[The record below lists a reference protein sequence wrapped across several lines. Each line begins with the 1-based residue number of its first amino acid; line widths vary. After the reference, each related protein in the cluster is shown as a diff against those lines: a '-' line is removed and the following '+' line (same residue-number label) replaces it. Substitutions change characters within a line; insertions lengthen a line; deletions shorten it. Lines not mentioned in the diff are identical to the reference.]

1 MGPCV
6 LGCTLPWGADS
17 WPWPAAVELS
27 VDPDLVC
34 VCEREKERERC
45 KLEGAG
51 RWQCVWVCGM
61 GGEGGGWSLCLKGL
75 VWQFTLMSY
84 RGLTVD
90 PDAVLWSDSWPW
102 CCTVLWQLTL
112 MMYHGLTVDPDAVPW
127 SDSWPWFCTM
137 VWQLTLTL
145 RVGAT
150 GVAAERRSGGSLSRG
165 AGGPSGKRQV
175 HLLPCAVPCHQPP
188 QLQALRPRPLQRWAD
203 HWPQRRLPEHAETQG
218 QLQGWL
224 LKGPLCTV
232 QPDCWE
238 EGLLG
243 HHVLAGQ
250 HVVFCVV
257 SLLNAYLSTVA
268 WFSRSL
274 LIFSPVSCLFFFSS
288 FFFFWSPV
296 LKSHFIIRLALF
308 FSLSFFFFC
317 ASFSI
322 FGPSLFFF
330 LQVLFFPSLVT
341 FSFVFLYT
349 ASFFFVC
356 VKVCMF
362 SFGCDWACDK
372 CFEGHSFKRINER
385 VSEWERESVCVCV
398 RARVCVCVCVCARTC
413 VCAFGDRFFT
423 SDILLTRKTGS
434 MLWKQKEHTDLL
446 PHPKPCL

>member
-1 MGPCV
+1 MLYC
-6 LGCTLPWGADS
+6 
-17 WPWPAAVELS
+17 
-27 VDPDLVC
+27 
-34 VCEREKERERC
+34 
-45 KLEGAG
+45 
-51 RWQCVWVCGM
+51 
-61 GGEGGGWSLCLKGL
+61 
-75 VWQFTLMSY
+75 
-84 RGLTVD
+84 GLTVD

-102 CCTVLWQLTL
+102 WCTVVWQLTL
-112 MMYHGLTVDPDAVPW
+112 MMYRGLTVDPDAVPW
-127 SDSWPWFCTM
+127 SDSWPWCCTM

-224 LKGPLCTV
+224 LKGPLCTM

-257 SLLNAYLSTVA
+257 SLLNSYLSTVA

-274 LIFSPVSCLFFFSS
+274 LIFSPVSCLFFF
-288 FFFFWSPV
+288 FFFLLLISCV
-296 LKSHFIIRLALF
+296 EISLYYKTCTF
-308 FSLSFFFFC
+308 FLSLFFFFC

-322 FGPSLFFF
+322 FGPSLFFSFRFCFF
-330 LQVLFFPSLVT
+330 LLWSHFLLFFCALHLSFLSVSRSVCSVLVVT
-341 FSFVFLYT
+341 GLV
-349 ASFFFVC
+349 
-356 VKVCMF
+356 
-362 SFGCDWACDK
+362 
-372 CFEGHSFKRINER
+372 INVLKDIALKELMKGLVSERER
-385 VSEWERESVCVCV
+385 VCVCVCV
-398 RARVCVCVCVCARTC
+398 RTRVCVCVCVCVRAHMRMC
-413 VCAFGDRFFT
+413 VWWQIFY
-423 SDILLTRKTGS
+423 
-434 MLWKQKEHTDLL
+434 
-446 PHPKPCL
+446 